1 MKTAVILAAGK
12 GLRLYPDSEGP
23 AKPMVIVNGKPI
35 LEYIILML
43 QRLGFETLYVIV
55 GYKKEVIMDYFKEG
69 RGYGLDIHYIE
80 NRHIDD
86 PKKNGLSDA
95 LLLVKDIINEPFMTI
110 LGDEIYA
117 DTRHKE
123 MLSLFEGSQRYEAM
137 IAVYRAHTIE
147 EVKKNYSVKV
157 NNDLVVSDLEEKPL
171 NPWNDF
177 VGCGT
182 YLFRPSIFG
191 YIEKTEI
198 SPRTSRRELADTLK
212 LIVEDGKILKAFDI
226 KGRYLNITYPADLD
240 YAKKIVGGA

>member
-1 MKTAVILAAGK
+1 MKTAVILAGGK
-12 GLRLYPDSEGP
+12 GLRLHPGSEGP

-43 QRLGFETLYVIV
+43 QRLGFRALHIIV
-55 GYKKEVIMDYFKEG
+55 GYKKEAIMDYFKGG
-69 RGYGLDIHYIE
+69 RGYGMDIDYIE
-80 NRHIDD
+80 NKNIED
-86 PKKNGLSDA
+86 PKRNGLSDA

-123 MLSLFEGSQRYEAM
+123 MLDLFEGGQTYEAM
-137 IAVYRAHTIE
+137 IAVYRAKNIE

-157 NNDLVVSDLEEKPL
+157 DNDLVVLDLEEKPL
-171 NPWNDF
+171 NPWNDL

-198 SPRTSRRELADTLK
+198 SPRTSRRELADSLK
-212 LIVEDGKILKAFDI
+212 LIVEDGKMLKAFDI

-240 YAKKIVGGA
+240 YAKKIMGGA